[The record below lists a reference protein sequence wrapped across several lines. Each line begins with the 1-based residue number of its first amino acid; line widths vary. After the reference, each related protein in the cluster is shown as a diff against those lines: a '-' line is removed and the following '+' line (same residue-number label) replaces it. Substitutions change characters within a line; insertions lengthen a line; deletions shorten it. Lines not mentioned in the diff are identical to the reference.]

1 MKTYT
6 LKLTIGASYRL
17 YDEETLL
24 SDAELTTLF
33 NDNAGEA
40 YFIFDFNSGTPTS
53 TTQVNILDSSRKTVM
68 YRNPIT
74 GTVAEGRTYKGV
86 WTAGTAPNQFTS
98 FVELKG
104 KALDEVQLSFLMSK
118 IKEAQAGGIK
128 TLTTA
133 DYNYPETGTKTAI
146 EMSLFNGGYYI
157 AGEGLTIRFGNSNL
171 SISTGDIIIKNRNGS
186 SNSSLLVYRAS
197 YNKFVFWQYNG
208 STEALIDTG
217 GVINNLTSSSA
228 TYPLSANQGR
238 ILNERIG
245 DLTTLTTTAKTSAVA
260 AINELDSDLAKT
272 QAFSGSGAPTTST
285 AGVVG
290 QLYVDTAT
298 GDIYYLSAIVEES
311 GQPDTYTW
319 ESLAGLATNTTFWGQ
334 TVSNGA
340 VDGNMTIT
348 ASGVDWERSIEG
360 TDTQHNPKVIFGY
373 RGHGETVPYVKIK
386 SDGATNGSNEL
397 VVTGDAGEGITANT
411 FLDLKTHQLRGLADG
426 TAANHAVNKSQLE
439 SLITMTTTDPGE
451 GSPLDAGHLIGVYE

>member
-6 LKLTIGASYRL
+6 LKLTIGSSYSL
-17 YDEETLL
+17 YDGETLL

-33 NDNAGEA
+33 NNNAGEA
-40 YFIFDFNSGTPTS
+40 YFIFDFNSGTPGS
-53 TTQVNILDSSRKTVM
+53 TTQVNILDSSRNTVM

-74 GTVAEGRTYKGV
+74 GTVAEDRTYKGV

-133 DYNYPETGTKTAI
+133 DYDYPSNNPTAVNANNLGDGI
-146 EMSLFNGGYYI
+146 YI
-157 AGEGLTIRFGNSNL
+157 AGEQISVHMSLYGNS
-171 SISTGDIIIKNRNGS
+171 TFTKGGMIIKSDGAFLTHLSGTNSWAWKDSFS
-186 SNSSLLVYRAS
+186 SVSS
-197 YNKFVFWQYNG
+197 YNLLSVENL
-208 STEALIDTG
+208 A
-217 GVINNLTSSSA
+217 NNLTSTDTTKA
-228 TYPLSANQGR
+228 LSAPQGKA
-238 ILNERIG
+238 LNEKIG

-260 AINELDSDLAKT
+260 AINELDSDLGKVEPL
-272 QAFSGSGAPTTST
+272 SGSGAPTTST
-285 AGVVG
+285 AGTVG
-290 QLYVDTAT
+290 QFYVDTAT

-334 TVSNGA
+334 TASNGA

-348 ASGVDWERSIEG
+348 ASGVDWERSIGG
-360 TDTQHNPKVIFGY
+360 TDTQYNPKVIFGY

-386 SDGATNGSNEL
+386 SDGADNNSNEL